1 MGFFKKKKRK
11 RKNISE
17 PEVAKNVV
25 SFFNWVQEFS
35 KKIITI
41 TFYIFVTI
49 NIYVLVL
56 IWMAY
61 KNSGDILFLDTLI
74 TESHLTFREVIG
86 GYFIKAMTE
95 NAIKITGSIINAY
108 LKHKMKTDYNVT
120 VTDEDTIEVDES
132 EDDPD
137 FVEEDS
143 IEETSITDEDYPED
157 ELAAAYEE

>member
-25 SFFNWVQEFS
+25 SFFNWIQEFS

-41 TFYIFVTI
+41 TFYIFVAI

-108 LKHKMKTDYNVT
+108 LKHKMKTDYNIT

-137 FVEEDS
+137 FVEES
-143 IEETSITDEDYPED
+143 VEETSITDEDYPED

>member
-11 RKNISE
+11 RKIISE

-41 TFYIFVTI
+41 TFYIFVAI

-108 LKHKMKTDYNVT
+108 LKHKMKTDYNIT
-120 VTDEDTIEVDES
+120 VTDKDTIEVDES

-137 FVEEDS
+137 FVEES
-143 IEETSITDEDYPED
+143 VEETSITDEDYPED

>member
-11 RKNISE
+11 HKNISE

-25 SFFNWVQEFS
+25 SFFNWIQEFS

-41 TFYIFVTI
+41 TFYIFVAI

-108 LKHKMKTDYNVT
+108 LKHKMKTDYNIT

-137 FVEEDS
+137 FVEES
-143 IEETSITDEDYPED
+143 VEETSITDEDYPED

>member
-41 TFYIFVTI
+41 TFYIFVAI

-108 LKHKMKTDYNVT
+108 LKHKMKTDYNIT

-137 FVEEDS
+137 FVEES
-143 IEETSITDEDYPED
+143 VEETSITDEDYPED

>member
-41 TFYIFVTI
+41 TFYIFVAI

-137 FVEEDS
+137 FVEES
-143 IEETSITDEDYPED
+143 VEETSITDEDYPED